1 MYIERQMKE
10 RNGSI
15 ALEGHSK
22 RNDQR
27 INYTG
32 VVDCVCFEEEEER
45 ATHLLRDTRKD
56 RQD

>member
-1 MYIERQMKE
+1 MYIEMKE

-22 RNDQR
+22 RNDQI